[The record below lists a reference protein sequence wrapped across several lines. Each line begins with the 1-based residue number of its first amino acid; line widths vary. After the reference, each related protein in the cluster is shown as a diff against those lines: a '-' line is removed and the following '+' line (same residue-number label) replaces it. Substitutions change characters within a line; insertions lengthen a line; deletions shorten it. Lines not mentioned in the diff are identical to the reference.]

1 MTELELAKC
10 LTQRLAARLP
20 DVRVQ
25 AAFTGRMQRK
35 AEAPAVCVGVRQAV
49 RRGNILEAVLGVW
62 LYTQT
67 ADVQALY
74 EAVCAAAGE
83 LPCVMDGTVREET
96 QYDETVC
103 GYVTACWLK
112 TVVTAGEDPAGRL
125 RFGDAVFAFF
135 PDTLD
140 VLQQGNVQTT
150 STYDGRT
157 AAVYTG
163 GARRTVRGT
172 GLICGTEA
180 AGRYQALEVKFGQED
195 TLFLPE
201 TVPFAAV
208 LRELTVAD
216 RNGTAVQFTFVFE
229 ETQEVLTL

>member
-1 MTELELAKC
+1 MTGLKLAKC
-10 LTQRLAARLP
+10 LTQRLEARLP

-35 AEAPAVCVGVRQAV
+35 AGAPAVRVGVRQAV
-49 RRGNILEAVLGVW
+49 HRGNILEAVIGVW

-83 LPCVMDGTVREET
+83 LPCVIGGTEQEET
-96 QYDETVC
+96 RYDETVC
-103 GYVTACWLK
+103 GYVTACRLK

-125 RFGDAVFAFF
+125 RFGDAVFDFF
-135 PDTLD
+135 SDTPDVRL
-140 VLQQGNVQTT
+140 QGNVQTT
-150 STYDGRT
+150 STYDGCT
-157 AAVYTG
+157 TAVYTG
-163 GARRTVRGT
+163 GGRRTVRGT
-172 GLICGTEA
+172 GLLCGTDA
-180 AGRYQALEVKFGQED
+180 QTRYAALEVKFGQED

-208 LRELTVAD
+208 LRELTVVY
-216 RNGTAVQFTFVFE
+216 RSGTAVQFTFAFE
-229 ETQEVLTL
+229 ETQEVCVL